1 MKVLQTRGSHQECII
16 NKQSSKLLVDLANT
30 PSKLRTWV
38 TITLHRCPWFPEC
51 PPILYLAKVNDK
63 ESICKTIQGDD
74 DAQDMAEEMEIA
86 TQVPPLPLEKV

>member
-1 MKVLQTRGSHQECII
+1 MSMVSGVPTDT
-16 NKQSSKLLVDLANT
+16 LLG
-30 PSKLRTWV
+30 
-38 TITLHRCPWFPEC
+38 
-51 PPILYLAKVNDK
+51 KVNDK